1 MVRGRLTAWLVCLA
15 TTMPAVLPQIA
26 LSAGGDLVL
35 PASGEHQIIL
45 HLDST
50 DARPPADRLSIFV
63 GPQSQ
68 CCAGRSRVLGHYR
81 MDGDTVIFES
91 LFPLLEGQ
99 VYSALIDGATLK
111 EFTIASDNLPQPTEV
126 VAIYPSGPVLP
137 ENTLRFYIEFA
148 SPMQPHRS
156 DAFITLERSDGTT
169 DSAAFMTF
177 KQELWNAD
185 RTRLTLL
192 MDPGRIKRGV
202 ATNMDLGPA
211 LEAGQNYTIVVA
223 AGWPNTAGQEL
234 PTEFR
239 ATFRVGNALR
249 NRPDV
254 SDWAVTPPRIG
265 THMPL
270 VLRFDRPFDRFQLP
284 QAIALRNAA
293 GQRLPGRVEVRDNAT
308 VWQFTPDDPWGDR
321 DVTVEVD
328 AVLEDVAGNN
338 FREVL
343 DHAVGTRSRQVDQV
357 TLNVT
362 LID

>member
-1 MVRGRLTAWLVCLA
+1 
-15 TTMPAVLPQIA
+15 
-26 LSAGGDLVL
+26 
-35 PASGEHQIIL
+35 
-45 HLDST
+45 
-50 DARPPADRLSIFV
+50 
-63 GPQSQ
+63 
-68 CCAGRSRVLGHYR
+68 
-81 MDGDTVIFES
+81 
-91 LFPLLEGQ
+91 
-99 VYSALIDGATLK
+99 
-111 EFTIASDNLPQPTEV
+111 
-126 VAIYPSGPVLP
+126 
-137 ENTLRFYIEFA
+137 
-148 SPMQPHRS
+148 MQPHRS

-192 MDPGRIKRGV
+192 IDPGRIKRGV

>member
-15 TTMPAVLPQIA
+15 TTMPAFLPQIA

-35 PASGEHQIIL
+35 PASGEDQIIL
-45 HLDST
+45 HMDNL
-50 DARPPADRLSIFV
+50 DARPPADRLVIFV
-63 GPQSQ
+63 GPPSE
-68 CCAGRSRVLGHYR
+68 CCAGRSPVSGRYLV
-81 MDGDTVIFES
+81 DGDTVIFEPH
-91 LFPLLEGQ
+91 FPLLEGQ
-99 VYSALIDGATLK
+99 IYSALIDGATLQ
-111 EFTIASDNLPQPTEV
+111 EFTIGANSLPPAPEV

-156 DAFITLERSDGTT
+156 DAFITLERADGTT

-202 ATNMDLGPA
+202 ATNMELGPA
-211 LEAGQNYTIVVA
+211 LVAGEHYAIVVG
-223 AGWPNTAGQEL
+223 AGWPSAAGQDM
-234 PTEFR
+234 PSEFR
-239 ATFRVGNALR
+239 MPFRVGDALR
-249 NRPDV
+249 DRPNV
-254 SDWAVTPPRIG
+254 GDWAVTPPRTG
-265 THMPL
+265 TRMPL
-270 VLRFDRPFDRFQLP
+270 VLRFDRPYDRFQLP
-284 QAIALRNAA
+284 QAIALRTAA
-293 GQRLPGRVEVRDNAT
+293 GQRLPGRVEVQENAT
-308 VWQFTPDDPWGDR
+308 VWQFVPDHPWVDPDI
-321 DVTVEVD
+321 TVVVD

-343 DHAVGTRSRQVDQV
+343 DHAVGTLSRQTDQV

-362 LID
+362 LTD